1 MLKPTKNKINLLTI
15 RNQNKKFQLI
25 PLLICRICDFLLKI
39 GLSFKRKEDEI
50 MFYPDLKVQALSKR
64 EASKLKPHDRAL
76 LISIQDGDK
85 AHLPFKERTN
95 HITRSRYIDTLFCY
109 FDDINPD
116 AFDGKPSFPF
126 AFTQNDAKQIIN
138 FLNHHFKNP
147 ENFDRIIIHCQ
158 AGISRSQAI
167 ALFVAKYFYKDSNL
181 YHTLLNQKGK
191 IRGGNQ
197 YIYNILQNLHQNKI
211 N

>member
-1 MLKPTKNKINLLTI
+1 MNFGKKVWLIGNSSEKSKKTLNK
-15 RNQNKKFQLI
+15 
-25 PLLICRICDFLLKI
+25 
-39 GLSFKRKEDEI
+39 
-50 MFYPDLKVQALSKR
+50 LSKI
-64 EASKLKPHDRAL
+64 LKAEH
-76 LISIQDGDK
+76 
-85 AHLPFKERTN
+85 FV
-95 HITRSRYIDTLFCY
+95 

-167 ALFVAKYFYKDSNL
+167 ALFIAKYFYKDSNL

-197 YIYNILQNLHQNKI
+197 YIYNILQREINKYI
-211 N
+211 IANRIEL

>member
-1 MLKPTKNKINLLTI
+1 
-15 RNQNKKFQLI
+15 
-25 PLLICRICDFLLKI
+25 
-39 GLSFKRKEDEI
+39 

-116 AFDGKPSFPF
+116 TFDGKPSFPF
-126 AFTQNDAKQIIN
+126 AFTKNDAKQIIN
-138 FLNHHFKNP
+138 FLNHHFKNT

-167 ALFVAKYFYKDSNL
+167 ALFIAKYYYKDLNL

-191 IRGGNQ
+191 IRGGNP
-197 YIYNILQNLHQNKI
+197 YVYNILQNLHQNRIK
-211 N
+211 